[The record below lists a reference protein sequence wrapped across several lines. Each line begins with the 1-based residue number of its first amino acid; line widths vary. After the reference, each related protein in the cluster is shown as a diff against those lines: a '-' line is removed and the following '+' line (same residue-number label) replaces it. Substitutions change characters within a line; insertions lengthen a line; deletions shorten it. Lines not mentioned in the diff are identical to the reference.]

1 MSLLDD
7 HDNLPTFE
15 GVKDKTLARKM
26 IDVLGGT
33 SGIRTLIR
41 DNLDG
46 SRTMLRTRNG
56 FPEFTTIQGKVETV
70 ASKLRGF
77 VARVYGLSYGLLF
90 WPVDMLARSKKYI
103 PVEHGYYVAPFATT
117 HNAAAAID
125 AHWNDVWTL
134 TSAGKIL
141 INNSTYSGFGDVGSI
156 GGMAGAIP
164 YVIPKSSGD
173 YGAEEDNNTV
183 VKRIFA
189 VGRTS
194 VAVLASGSYEY
205 PKTKLWPITPR
216 NDGKAVTCGQFLDA
230 SDHTATMSQLWF
242 TGNSWDALLGG
253 WVISTTEVALLLTSP
268 YMNRIDSNF
277 IVEQS
282 YAQPVSQGTTSATYT
297 SGEGFP
303 EVELWIVGVG
313 EKRYTA
319 SNNYLHAIFP
329 WRYAESRSVDGK
341 RSATAS
347 NQTWLGS
354 AASSGEIGGESIGVA
369 QTNTLVI
376 SSRSETLGFDAISI
390 DLPPV
395 STVSYGS
402 ETGEYRSPP
411 PRVTWPTLSESINT
425 VPRGASVYSH
435 DAATLP
441 GSASYIE
448 KSQDGELNISCASG
462 FDLVRV
468 TFSKVAESGNNLS
481 AVPVTGRYATPLANP
496 YANVDSTGG
505 FGNASKVVLQIIPM
519 VSVPDDSILLPYLV
533 EHADSIYTGGL
544 CYDRWPSN
552 IEPALYTTTS
562 AARAKDD
569 RVLHWETRDFILF
582 DKREQVYIYIL
593 GEFDASSSDGE
604 SVESSLSVSLVVS
617 SRLGEAREV
626 LFLAS
631 LSFSELLPEIEL
643 TATIDY
649 VPLPKPAAFFAPKH
663 REQGGFNGAAYTT
676 AVEEANGATPACL
689 INFVLRLETYFAIG
703 QEEVGSEVSFIP
715 CNLLEMLYAYVFSQ
729 KYGMD
734 TYERYPVDHAANF
747 NLVMAGLF
755 NRQHR
760 VAYKDGAFVDWLD
773 TFGGQYASQETQQL
787 YRT

>member
-1 MSLLDD
+1 
-7 HDNLPTFE
+7 
-15 GVKDKTLARKM
+15 M

-90 WPVDMLARSKKYI
+90 WPVDMLARSKKYT

-125 AHWNDVWTL
+125 THWNDVWTL
-134 TSAGKIL
+134 TSDGKIL

-164 YVIPKSSGD
+164 YVIPKSAGD

-216 NDGKAVTCGQFLDA
+216 NDGKAVTCGQFIDA

-242 TGNSWDALLGG
+242 TGNSWDSLLGG

-268 YMNRIDSNF
+268 YMNRMDSNF
-277 IVEQS
+277 VVEQS
-282 YAQPVSQGTTSATYT
+282 YAQPTSQGTTSATYT
-297 SGEGFP
+297 TYEGFP

-319 SNNYLHAIFP
+319 SNKYLHAIFP
-329 WRYAESRSVDGK
+329 WRYTESRSVDGK
-341 RSATAS
+341 RTATAS

-354 AASSGEIGGESIGVA
+354 MASAGEVGGESISVS
-369 QTNTLVI
+369 QSNTLVI
-376 SSRSETLGFDAISI
+376 SSRNETLGFDAIYI

-395 STVSYGS
+395 STVSVGS
-402 ETGEYRSPP
+402 ETADYYSP
-411 PRVTWPTLSESINT
+411 TQIYWSDGAGNI
-425 VPRGASVYSH
+425 VPRGAPSYSH
-435 DAATLP
+435 DAGSLP
-441 GSASYIE
+441 GSASYTE
-448 KSQDGELNISCASG
+448 KSQSGELNISCESG

-468 TFSKVAESGNNLS
+468 TFSKVVESGNKLS
-481 AVPVTGRYATPLANP
+481 AVPVAGRYATPLANP

-505 FGNASKVVLQIIPM
+505 FGVASKVVLQIIPR

-533 EHADSIYTGGL
+533 ERADARYTGGL
-544 CYDRWPSN
+544 CYDKWPSN
-552 IEPALYTTTS
+552 IEPALYTTTTT
-562 AARAKDD
+562 ARAKDD

-582 DKREQVYIYIL
+582 DEREQVYIYIL
-593 GEFDASSSDGE
+593 GEFDAASEYGG
-604 SVESSLSVSLVVS
+604 SVASSLSVSLVVS

-626 LFLAS
+626 LFLSS
-631 LSFSELLPEIEL
+631 LSFSDLLPEIDL
-643 TATIDY
+643 TATVDY

-663 REQGGFNGAAYTT
+663 REQGGFQGAAYTT
-676 AVEEANGATPACL
+676 ATEELSGATPACL
-689 INFVLRLETYFAIG
+689 VNFVLQLQTYAAIG
-703 QEEVGSEVSFIP
+703 YTESKSVVSFIP

-755 NRQHR
+755 NQQHR